1 VIARL
6 NPSKVKVSELGS
18 FNGPVKIP
26 SIVLN
31 EFMTITNIGPIAS
44 NTKNSKDTWTTR
56 FFD

>member
-1 VIARL
+1 
-6 NPSKVKVSELGS
+6 VKVSELGS